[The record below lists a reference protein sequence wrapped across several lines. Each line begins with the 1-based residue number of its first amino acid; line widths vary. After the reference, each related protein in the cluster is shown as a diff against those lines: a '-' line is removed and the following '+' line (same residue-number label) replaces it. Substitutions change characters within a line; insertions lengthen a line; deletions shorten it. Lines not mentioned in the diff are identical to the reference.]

1 LKPPDAVAPLF
12 ALLRFAVAGIAW
24 VLLSSAAKAQAPQ
37 ATVGERQDVINWYYA
52 ATFGTGVYTA
62 GDRSV
67 SVVQLPFSRALK
79 TVDQDGTG
87 LKFKLS
93 TTFGF
98 YDYDI
103 NSVLN
108 AKYPDRV
115 STFSV
120 LPGIEWE
127 VPLTTRWTIRPY
139 LDAGY
144 GWEIAGS
151 KSALIYDFG
160 VKSRLLIA
168 RDHGVEFSLVNS
180 LTSAGYRPKGESNKP
195 FGYFASGL
203 DMTIPTERTL
213 FGREVSVG
221 FTPVYY
227 FYFNRLRFSE
237 FTDPGNGIR
246 EEFQLALSIVA
257 SKPWSL
263 KLFDVDRV
271 GLSLRSSGDVTGVSL
286 FTSLPF

>member
-1 LKPPDAVAPLF
+1 MFAV
-12 ALLRFAVAGIAW
+12 LRDAVAGIAW
-24 VLLSSAAKAQAPQ
+24 VLWSSAAQAQAPQ
-37 ATVGERQDVINWYYA
+37 ATVRERLDVINWYYA

-67 SVVQLPFSRALK
+67 SVVHLPFSRALK
-79 TVDQDGTG
+79 SVDQDGTG

-98 YDYDI
+98 YDYYIDSI
-103 NSVLN
+103 LKV
-108 AKYPDRV
+108 KYPDRV

-127 VPLTTRWTIRPY
+127 VPLTTGWTIRPY

-160 VKSRLLIA
+160 VKSRFLIA
-168 RDHGVEFSLVNS
+168 RDNGVEFSLVNS
-180 LTSAGYRPKGESNKP
+180 LTSAGYRPSGEPNKP

-203 DMTIPTERTL
+203 DITIPTERTL
-213 FGREVSVG
+213 FGQEVSIG
-221 FTPVYY
+221 FTPVYF

-237 FTDPGNGIR
+237 FTDSSNAIR
-246 EEFQLALSIVA
+246 DEFQLALSLIA
-257 SKPWSL
+257 RKPWSL
-263 KLFDVDRV
+263 KIFHFDRL

>member
-1 LKPPDAVAPLF
+1 MF

-24 VLLSSAAKAQAPQ
+24 VLLSSAAQAQAPQ

-67 SVVQLPFSRALK
+67 SVVQLPFSRALR

-93 TTFGF
+93 TTLGF
-98 YDYDI
+98 YDYYI
-103 NSVLN
+103 NNVLS

-180 LTSAGYRPKGESNKP
+180 LTSAGYRPTGESNKP

>member
-1 LKPPDAVAPLF
+1 MF

-93 TTFGF
+93 TTLGF
-98 YDYDI
+98 YDYYI

-180 LTSAGYRPKGESNKP
+180 LTSAGYHPKGESNKP

-213 FGREVSVG
+213 FGREVSIG